1 VSSGEEIRLGLTL
14 HYDGSGFYGWQAQR
28 DARTVQ
34 GELQSTVARLTGKKR
49 TVLGSGRTDSGVH
62 ATGQVCAVNVPAR
75 WSPSKFRRAA
85 NALLPEDVWVREAR
99 RARPTF
105 HPRYDA
111 LSRTYIYCIG
121 LTEEAFS
128 PFRRRWCWPL
138 RDSLDLGLLQ
148 ASSALI
154 VGERSFAGFAKAGQ
168 PERGDRCHVRLARWD
183 PWEELGVA
191 FTITADRYL
200 HHMVRYLV
208 GTMVDVAR
216 GRRPLED
223 VSTLLESP
231 ELGEP
236 TSPPAPAQ
244 GLFLAQVA
252 YPDDVW
258 CADPRE
264 TDAG

>member
-14 HYDGSGFYGWQAQR
+14 HYDGSGFSGWQAQKS
-28 DARTVQ
+28 ARTVQ

-62 ATGQVCAVNVPAR
+62 AIGQVAAVDVPAR
-75 WSPSKFRRAA
+75 WSPAEFRRAA
-85 NALLPEDVWVREAR
+85 NALLPADVWVQQAR
-99 RARPTF
+99 HARSDF

-111 LSRTYIYCIG
+111 ISRTYIYCVG
-121 LTEEAFS
+121 LTEESSS
-128 PFRRRWCWPL
+128 PFRKRWCWPL
-138 RDSLDLGLLQ
+138 RDSLDPSLLHR
-148 ASSALI
+148 AAALLP
-154 VGERSFAGFAKAGQ
+154 GEHSFLAFAKAGQ
-168 PERGDRCHVRLARWD
+168 PERGDRCHVKLAQWE

-216 GRRPLED
+216 GRRLLND

-231 ELGEP
+231 EAGAT
-236 TSPPAPAQ
+236 TSPPAPAE
-244 GLFLAQVA
+244 GLFLASVA

-264 TDAG
+264 S